1 MIISNASSKIARF
14 NATGYHYNFVA
25 ERIYAYRK
33 QCPDP
38 FGADYLPY
46 IVAGL
51 ISFDIGRMMG
61 LGSEQKYDISK
72 NGFATKMFNKL
83 RVLNGFIG
91 HLVDKSIL
99 DTDFNKEKDKI
110 KHAYDILSNKGRD
123 GLHSDIEK
131 SFHVGATKILHFL
144 NPEFFIIVDS
154 NAARA
159 FHEFHDVPFKNTT
172 QPGYTAELYVKCMRH
187 AQQDITT
194 FGVYNFQDLEPGCPI
209 ARIYDKLTFAT
220 GSGLK

>member
-1 MIISNASSKIARF
+1 MITSNASSKIARF

-38 FGADYLPY
+38 FGTDYLPY

-51 ISFDIGRMMG
+51 ISLDIGRMMG

-72 NGFATKMFNKL
+72 NGFAAKLFNKL
-83 RVLNGFIG
+83 QRLNGFIG
-91 HLVDKSIL
+91 HLMNISIL
-99 DTDFNKEKDKI
+99 DTDINKEKSSI
-110 KHAYDILSNKGRD
+110 KNAYDILSSKKSG
-123 GLHSDIEK
+123 GLHSVKNK

-144 NPEFFIIVDS
+144 NPELFIIVDS

-159 FHEFHDVPFKNTT
+159 FHESHDVPFNNTT
-172 QPGYTAELYVKCMRH
+172 KPGYTAELYVKCMQH

-194 FGVYNFQDLEPGCPI
+194 VEVNNFKKLEFSSPI
-209 ARIYDKLTFAT
+209 TRIYDKLTFAT
-220 GSGLK
+220 GSGWN

>member
-1 MIISNASSKIARF
+1 MITSNALSKIARF

-25 ERIYAYRK
+25 ERIYSYRK
-33 QCPDP
+33 QCHDP

-61 LGSEQKYDISK
+61 EGSEQKYDILK
-72 NGFATKMFNKL
+72 DGFATKLFSKL
-83 RVLNGFIG
+83 QRLKDFIG
-91 HLVDKSIL
+91 HLADSSIL
-99 DTDFNKEKDKI
+99 DIDINKETDSI
-110 KHAYDILSNKGRD
+110 KQAYDILSGKGKD
-123 GLHSDIEK
+123 GLHSNIEK

-144 NPEFFIIVDS
+144 NPKFFIIVDS

-159 FHEFHDVPFKNTT
+159 FRECHHVPFKNTA

-187 AQQDITT
+187 VQEDIKD
-194 FGVYNFQDLEPGCPI
+194 FGSDNFQKLEIDCPLP
-209 ARIYDKLTFAT
+209 RIYDKLTFAT
-220 GSGLK
+220 GSGWN